1 MIPAAFLSWWYGAG
15 WRALQHNV
23 KVRLRRT
30 MATFSVQTLTRTL
43 FAPWKRI
50 ITTPGAGIEAKMR
63 AIGDNMVSRAVG
75 FTIRI
80 MMLFVALLA
89 ILAVS
94 IGGVIQIILWP
105 LVPVLIVVC
114 LVKGIVG

>member
-1 MIPAAFLSWWYGAG
+1 
-15 WRALQHNV
+15 
-23 KVRLRRT
+23 
-30 MATFSVQTLTRTL
+30 
-43 FAPWKRI
+43 
-50 ITTPGAGIEAKMR
+50 MR